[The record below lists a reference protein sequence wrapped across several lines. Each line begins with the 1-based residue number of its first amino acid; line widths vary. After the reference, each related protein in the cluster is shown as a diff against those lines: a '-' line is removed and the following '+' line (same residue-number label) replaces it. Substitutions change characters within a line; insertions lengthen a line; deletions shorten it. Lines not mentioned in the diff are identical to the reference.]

1 MNTKQRGS
9 GWSIRLVFT
18 LYTLFGY
25 TFIYYLMY
33 PVTFF
38 YFLVAGNVKEA
49 LKDYYQHI
57 HKPFNH
63 WVYFEHLRHFAITMC
78 DRFVSKVSPQEYTFE
93 IENKEELIRHLHRGG
108 ILLLSHFGGWATA
121 SNCFSDLKINIVMQE
136 AMIETIKCIEEN
148 LPTKNDHVTIIDLSK
163 GGVSVTMK
171 IASALL
177 NNEIVAMMADRA
189 TDTKNKENVT
199 FFGEEAAFNKNP
211 FSIAYKTEKPL
222 MGIAFSYQK
231 PQHYTIQFIEIV
243 MNKNNDQS
251 EEIHKAMQT
260 YADFFA
266 SLVSAHPEQ
275 WFNLYPFWKETKSPI
290 RDEEGL

>member
-1 MNTKQRGS
+1 MSTKQRGS

-18 LYTLFGY
+18 FYTLFGY

-49 LKDYYQHI
+49 LRDYYQHI
-57 HKPFNH
+57 NKPFNN

-78 DRFVSKVSPQEYTFE
+78 DRFVSKVSPQDYTFE
-93 IENKEELIRHLHRGG
+93 IKNEEELMRHLHGGG
-108 ILLLSHFGGWATA
+108 ILLLSHFGGWSSAG
-121 SNCFSDLKINIVMQE
+121 NCFIDLKINIVMQE
-136 AMIETIKCIEEN
+136 ALMETIKCIEEN
-148 LPTKNDHVTIIDLSK
+148 LETKNPHLSIIDLSK
-163 GGVSVTMK
+163 GGVYVTMK

-189 TDTKNKENVT
+189 TDAKHKESVT
-199 FFGEEAAFNKNP
+199 FFGKEAAFNKNP

-222 MGIAFSYQK
+222 MGIAFIYQK
-231 PQHYTIQFIEIV
+231 PQHYRIEFIEIT
-243 MNKNNDQS
+243 MDKNNPADA
-251 EEIHKAMQT
+251 EIHKAMQT

-266 SLVSAHPEQ
+266 THVASHPEQ
-275 WFNLYPFWKETKSPI
+275 WFNLYPFWKEKTHP
-290 RDEEGL
+290 

>member
-1 MNTKQRGS
+1 MKTKQRGS
-9 GWSIRLVFT
+9 GWSIKLVFNF
-18 LYTLFGY
+18 YTLFGY

-49 LKDYYQHI
+49 LRDYYAHI
-57 HKPFNH
+57 HKPFNN

-78 DRFVSKVSPQEYTFE
+78 DRFVSRVSPHDYTFE
-93 IENKEELIRHLHRGG
+93 IRNEDALVHHLQKGG

-121 SNCFSDLKINIVMQE
+121 SNCFNDLKINIVMQE
-136 AMIETIKCIEEN
+136 ALMKPIKAIEEN
-148 LPTKNDHVTIIDLSK
+148 LEMKNHHLNIIDLSK
-163 GGVSVTMK
+163 GGVYVTMK

-189 TDTKNKENVT
+189 TDAKHKEIVT
-199 FFGEEAAFNKNP
+199 FFGKEAEFNKNP

-222 MGIAFSYQK
+222 MGIAFSYLR
-231 PQHYTIQFIEIV
+231 PQHYRIEFIEIK
-243 MNKNNDQS
+243 MDKNNHAE

-266 SLVSAHPEQ
+266 THVFAHPEQ
-275 WFNLYPFWKETKSPI
+275 WFNLYPFWKGDV
-290 RDEEGL
+290 RR